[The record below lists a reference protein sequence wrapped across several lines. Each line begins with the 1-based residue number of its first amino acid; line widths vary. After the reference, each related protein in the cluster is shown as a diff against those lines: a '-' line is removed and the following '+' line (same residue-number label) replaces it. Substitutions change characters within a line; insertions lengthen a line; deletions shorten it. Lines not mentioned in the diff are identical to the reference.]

1 MTNGRRKSLAPRE
14 CDVMFE
20 ISATLLRGAKATKQ
34 SLSLCSAL
42 DCFAEAVIGRA
53 FAGPVGSQ

>member
-1 MTNGRRKSLAPRE
+1 LKLAPHY
-14 CDVMFE
+14 
-20 ISATLLRGAKATKQ
+20 LRGAKATKQ